1 MKTQT
6 KRIYQIIL
14 TMVFILIGLTI
25 ITVVLTFLSMGDD
38 VNNKQV
44 EFNRIV
50 NFIVG
55 FPIGLFKDGF
65 PLIQSNTDFWTL
77 KNLTLLFLNTLIQAI
92 GIIFIG
98 MFIKKKLTNK

>member
-1 MKTQT
+1 
-6 KRIYQIIL
+6 
-14 TMVFILIGLTI
+14 MVIVLIGLTI

-44 EFNRIV
+44 GFNRIV
-50 NFIVG
+50 NSIVG

-65 PLIQSNTDFWTL
+65 PLIQSNIDFWTL

-92 GIIFIG
+92 GIVFIG